1 MNTTI
6 YLIRHSIKYSDN
18 IILNYHTDQSDRLK
32 REKIIL
38 TPLGEEKAKILS
50 TEDEL
55 KNIDV
60 VYASNMVRTLQTAKY
75 LLESQDLKINIDD
88 RLDERRLGI
97 FNSDKILNWFELQ
110 YENINYH
117 TEGGESQLDVRNRMT
132 DAIDEILEKNRG
144 KRVAIFSH
152 GYAITFYLLKWCKLI
167 SVSNTHHLKIGYKD
181 KIIVDKILDA
191 PEVFKIVMDQNNNPV
206 SIELIEFDDLKNI
219 K

>member
-60 VYASNMVRTLQTAKY
+60 AYASNMVRTLQTAKY

-88 RLDERRLGI
+88 RLDER
-97 FNSDKILNWFELQ
+97 
-110 YENINYH
+110 
-117 TEGGESQLDVRNRMT
+117 
-132 DAIDEILEKNRG
+132 
-144 KRVAIFSH
+144 
-152 GYAITFYLLKWCKLI
+152 
-167 SVSNTHHLKIGYKD
+167 
-181 KIIVDKILDA
+181 
-191 PEVFKIVMDQNNNPV
+191 
-206 SIELIEFDDLKNI
+206 
-219 K
+219 

>member
-1 MNTTI
+1 
-6 YLIRHSIKYSDN
+6 
-18 IILNYHTDQSDRLK
+18 
-32 REKIIL
+32 
-38 TPLGEEKAKILS
+38 
-50 TEDEL
+50 
-55 KNIDV
+55 
-60 VYASNMVRTLQTAKY
+60 
-75 LLESQDLKINIDD
+75 
-88 RLDERRLGI
+88 
-97 FNSDKILNWFELQ
+97 
-110 YENINYH
+110 
-117 TEGGESQLDVRNRMT
+117 MT

>member
-60 VYASNMVRTLQTAKY
+60 AYASNMVRTLQTAKY

-97 FNSDKILNWFELQ
+97 FNSDKILNWFEL
-110 YENINYH
+110 
-117 TEGGESQLDVRNRMT
+117 
-132 DAIDEILEKNRG
+132 
-144 KRVAIFSH
+144 
-152 GYAITFYLLKWCKLI
+152 
-167 SVSNTHHLKIGYKD
+167 
-181 KIIVDKILDA
+181 
-191 PEVFKIVMDQNNNPV
+191 
-206 SIELIEFDDLKNI
+206 
-219 K
+219 